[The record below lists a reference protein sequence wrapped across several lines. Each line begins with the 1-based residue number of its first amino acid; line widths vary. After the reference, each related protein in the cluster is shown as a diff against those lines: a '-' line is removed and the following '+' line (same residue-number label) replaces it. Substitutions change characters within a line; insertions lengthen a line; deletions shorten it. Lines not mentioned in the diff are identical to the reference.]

1 MGHMVTKPYKIL
13 SFVNKNNL
21 DPEIQIAD
29 LLGYTVRMKY
39 RIDNGEKPKLTDTEK
54 KKLKLIDRIIGADKD
69 SYKSLL

>member
-1 MGHMVTKPYKIL
+1 MVTKPYKIL